1 MDEIVCLSIYLI
13 HLHEGILDEFLTF
26 GHWLID
32 EIFMPSIYLIQL
44 CGRILDENRSLLWA
58 LSNGRDFCTYPF
70 ISSIYWVG
78 GGDSKWKSFLAL
90 GIDLMEEISVPIH
103 LSHPFV
109 GGGGGDSKL
118 RSSLALGID
127 LMDEI
132 LCLFWGDESIQESK
146 QKIMSVSFYWCIVYT
161 YVGDSGWKA
170 FLPSIGRLM
179 NGWDSTCLF
188 MGWVKGKT

>member
-1 MDEIVCLSIYLI
+1 VVGGWVGGWLGGWRFFSSLKVLLCFGHWLMDEIVCLSIYLI

-78 GGDSKWKSFLAL
+78 GGDSKW
-90 GIDLMEEISVPIH
+90 
-103 LSHPFV
+103 
-109 GGGGGDSKL
+109 